1 MAPKYILRSKI
12 IVQVGGLEL
21 CSWVWDLWRKT
32 PTLMRFN
39 RGHPARTLVC
49 VSSAFS

>member
-39 RGHPARTLVC
+39 RGDPARTLVC